1 MLCTLCIRHHQL
13 TRYVLSVRSSIGI
26 TMHATE
32 EEVDTEIGNDNSEEG
47 KDEIKMAPFTIYH
60 LPFLRATEWHRPSG

>member
-32 EEVDTEIGNDNSEEG
+32 EEVDTEIGNDNSEKG
-47 KDEIKMAPFTIYH
+47 KNHVKMEPFRI
-60 LPFLRATEWHRPSG
+60 